1 MVGPELA
8 RRLVVPF
15 VDRAIPTDVAARLSV
30 PLGEALHH
38 DEAVEG
44 VFERI
49 LTSIAPAM
57 QQYGSGPIRMM
68 AGRDYSI
75 ATEQCIHQYAET
87 GEGVI
92 LGRGGQFVL
101 RDDPRAL
108 HVRLDGPR
116 KARIAQGARIQGID
130 LATAEATLDETDRA
144 RDAYARHFYG
154 ADQCQATLYH
164 VALDSTA
171 LPLDVC
177 VEVIA
182 RAAEAF
188 GRGNG
193 SRVTGLAAA
202 PRGSPRTAQRPAPWS
217 RHP

>member
-1 MVGPELA
+1 VVGPELA

-30 PLGEALHH
+30 PLGDALHH

-57 QQYGSGPIRMM
+57 QQYASAPIRSIN
-68 AGRDYSI
+68 GRDFSS
-75 ATEQCIHQYAET
+75 ATEECIHQYAER

-101 RDDPRAL
+101 RDHPRVL

-116 KARIAQGARIQGID
+116 EARIKQGARIQSVD
-130 LATAEATLDETDRA
+130 LETAEATLNETDRA
-144 RDAYARHFYG
+144 RDTYARHFYG
-154 ADQCQATLYH
+154 SDPCHATLYH

-171 LPLDVC
+171 IPLDEC
-177 VEVIA
+177 VEIIA
-182 RAAEAF
+182 RAARTF
-188 GRGNG
+188 RRG
-193 SRVTGLAAA
+193 A
-202 PRGSPRTAQRPAPWS
+202 
-217 RHP
+217 

>member
-1 MVGPELA
+1 MSASYGAGGSVVGPELA

-30 PLGEALHH
+30 PLADALHH

-57 QQYGSGPIRMM
+57 QQYAAGPIRSIG
-68 AGRDYSI
+68 GRDYSG
-75 ATEQCIHQYAET
+75 ATEECIHQYAER
-87 GEGVI
+87 GQGVI

-101 RDDPRAL
+101 RDDPRVL

-116 KARIAQGARIQGID
+116 EARIAQGARIQGID
-130 LATAEATLDETDRA
+130 LESAERTLDETDRA

-154 ADQCQATLYH
+154 ADPCQATLYH

-171 LPLDVC
+171 IPLDDC
-177 VEVIA
+177 VEIIV
-182 RAAEAF
+182 RAVRAF
-188 GRGNG
+188 GI
-193 SRVTGLAAA
+193 AAS
-202 PRGSPRTAQRPAPWS
+202 G
-217 RHP
+217 